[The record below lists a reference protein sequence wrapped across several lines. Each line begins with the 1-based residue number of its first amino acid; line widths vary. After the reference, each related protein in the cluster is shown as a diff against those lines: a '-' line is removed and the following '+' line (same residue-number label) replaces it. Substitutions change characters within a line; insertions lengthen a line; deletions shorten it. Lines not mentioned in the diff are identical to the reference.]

1 MTVSAYI
8 NALSAKK
15 SELEA
20 QIQDEM
26 KSPMPDFAKISQL
39 KKLKLAVKTQMV
51 EIMNGEEPAT
61 A

>member
-1 MTVSAYI
+1 MTISAYI

-15 SELEA
+15 FELED
-20 QIQDEM
+20 QIQAEM
-26 KSPMPDFAKISQL
+26 RNPMPDFTKISQL

-51 EIMNGEEPAT
+51 EVMNKEEHVT